1 MKTKKITKIVS
12 ILFMIVMILGAVNT
26 VLGAGTGVGT
36 VPSIPKGVSPA
47 GASDVT
53 KISGMVIY
61 VIQIIAFTAGVI
73 MLVFLGIK
81 FITASPEGKAE
92 IKKSAVIYVVGA
104 ILLFAATGILSI
116 VQALA
121 SNVTSGSAQ
130 PTSGTL

>member
-1 MKTKKITKIVS
+1 MKTKKITKIIT
-12 ILFMIVMILGAVNT
+12 ILFVIVMILGAINT
-26 VLGAGTGVGT
+26 VLAD
-36 VPSIPKGVSPA
+36 PAIPKSSAPNS
-47 GASDVT
+47 GATDVER
-53 KISGMVIY
+53 ISGMVIY

-116 VQALA
+116 VQSLA
-121 SNVTSGSAQ
+121 SNVSV
-130 PTSGTL
+130 GTAPSE

>member
-1 MKTKKITKIVS
+1 MKTKKITKIIT
-12 ILFMIVMILGAVNT
+12 ILFMIVMILGAINT
-26 VLGAGTGVGT
+26 VLAD
-36 VPSIPKGVSPA
+36 PAIPKSSAPNS
-47 GASDVT
+47 GATDVER
-53 KISGMVIY
+53 ISGMVIY

-116 VQALA
+116 VQSLA
-121 SNVTSGSAQ
+121 SNVSV
-130 PTSGTL
+130 GTAPSE

>member
-1 MKTKKITKIVS
+1 MKTNKITKIVS

-26 VLGAGTGVGT
+26 VLGAGAPT
-36 VPSIPKGVSPA
+36 IPKPTEPSGADNVSR
-47 GASDVT
+47 
-53 KISGMVIY
+53 ISGMVIY

-92 IKKSAVIYVVGA
+92 VKKSAVIYVVGA

-121 SNVTSGSAQ
+121 SNVDTSTAAPGE
-130 PTSGTL
+130 